1 MARTVKQFRYYGSN
15 NKSNNQPEG
24 ITTGALAS
32 GGIFFDSNEGVQS
45 IVQLGIQTIPGM
57 KFYINDGLEP
67 IIVGSTGI
75 YELDLSGL
83 TDITS
88 LNFDRTSL
96 QRISDINGAYLIV
109 DAIYETEE
117 E

>member
-1 MARTVKQFRYYGSN
+1 MARTVKQFRYYGAEN
-15 NKSNNQPEG
+15 DNNQPSK
-24 ITTGALAS
+24 ISTGALAS
-32 GGIFFDSNEGVQS
+32 GGIFFDSDEGVQS

-57 KFYINDGLEP
+57 KFYVNDGLEP

>member
-1 MARTVKQFRYYGSN
+1 MARTVKQFRYYGKENSG
-15 NKSNNQPEG
+15 NQPEG
-24 ITTGALAS
+24 ISTGALAS
-32 GGIFFDSNEGVQS
+32 GGIFFDSDEGVQS
-45 IVQLGIQTIPGM
+45 IVQLGIQTFPGM

-75 YELDLSGL
+75 YELELSGL

-96 QRISDINGAYLIV
+96 QRINDINGAYLIV

>member
-1 MARTVKQFRYYGSN
+1 MARTVKQFRYYG
-15 NKSNNQPEG
+15 NKNDNNQPSDISIG
-24 ITTGALAS
+24 DLV
-32 GGIFFDSNEGVQS
+32 GGGVFFDNNDGAQS

-57 KFYINDGLEP
+57 KFYVNDGLDP

-88 LNFDRTSL
+88 LNFDRTMVNKL
-96 QRISDINGAYLIV
+96 NDINGAYLIV

-117 E
+117 D